1 MPVNT
6 AANATPVITRV
17 TSAAATTTLG
27 SANNTLSRRVMA
39 FFNESTAILYLA
51 WGPGASPTNYT
62 VQIAAGGYYEMP
74 RPTYRGIVT
83 GYWAAANGF
92 VQVTEA

>member
-1 MPVNT
+1 MGVPT
-6 AANATPVITRV
+6 SSNATPVITRV

-27 SANNTLSRRVMA
+27 SVNNTLSRRVMT

-51 WGPGASPTNYT
+51 WGPGATPTNYT